1 MTKLRNVQT
10 IDASTP
16 ARADR
21 RPARQNHASPTTDSM
36 AMKVRYLEARAESLR
51 LSFGG

>member
-1 MTKLRNVQT
+1 MTKLRNIQT

-16 ARADR
+16 ARAER
-21 RPARQNHASPTTDSM
+21 RPARQNHASPAADSM